1 MKTIKRRAFCKA
13 AAAAVAGVLA
23 PHAAAEALLPQA
35 AQAVVGSAVPEDY
48 YSFAFRSDHSGT
60 DLSHDFYYTD
70 AFFEN
75 TALQYSH
82 KLALATLGLV
92 AASGNT
98 YQSDALY
105 WVEGEAGREDS
116 IADAYQKLGF
126 ANAVYAGYQRSL
138 NTPVDTAGCAFAQKT
153 LVQDG
158 QRTTI
163 IAAMLRGVGYGAEW
177 ASNLHVGEGGGHYG
191 FVTAAEH
198 FFEDLQDYLKK
209 AEAAAGTLGTIK
221 LWLGG
226 YSRGAAVAN
235 LTAARIRQQLPQIAQ
250 ENTFVYTFA
259 APAALTAADRPDLQA
274 DYDNDHTA
282 DGGLKTDWDVS
293 NIFNIISSGDIV
305 ARVMPE
311 EWGYH
316 RNGNDRFLPST
327 AYQNELD
334 DLSIIESRMGGV
346 PLRFDQLATKED
358 VDSVIAAA
366 LAFCKSAANYHE
378 KYEAAFMDMLQCAFT
393 LSEKEAAEGVILDD
407 EAVMERLRSM
417 ENIRKMSW
425 TKVLR
430 CVMTASAMS
439 RPILEQVGAIVPLRA
454 QQVVVPVLPGG
465 LGCLAGVVLFGPW
478 QGFLYNYV
486 GICAGSLAAFAIAR
500 SCGRPL
506 LYRMFPAAL
515 IEKYDRWSE
524 EKGRFARWF
533 AFLIFIPVAPDD
545 YLCFLAGTTGISWQ
559 KYTAI
564 ILLCKPFSIALYS
577 LGLTLAARQLLG
589 LWA

>member
-23 PHAAAEALLPQA
+23 PHAAAEALLPQD

-48 YSFAFRSDHSGT
+48 YSFAFRSDHSET

-126 ANAVYAGYQRSL
+126 ANAVYAGYQCSL

-235 LTAARIRQQLPQIAQ
+235 LTAARIRQQLPRIAQ

-274 DYDNDHTA
+274 DYDNNHTA

-358 VDSVIAAA
+358 VDSVIVAA

-454 QQVVVPVLPGG
+454 Q
-465 LGCLAGVVLFGPW
+465 
-478 QGFLYNYV
+478 
-486 GICAGSLAAFAIAR
+486 
-500 SCGRPL
+500 
-506 LYRMFPAAL
+506 
-515 IEKYDRWSE
+515 
-524 EKGRFARWF
+524 
-533 AFLIFIPVAPDD
+533 
-545 YLCFLAGTTGISWQ
+545 
-559 KYTAI
+559 
-564 ILLCKPFSIALYS
+564 
-577 LGLTLAARQLLG
+577 
-589 LWA
+589 

>member
-1 MKTIKRRAFCKA
+1 MKTIRRRAFCKA
-13 AAAAVAGVLA
+13 AAAAVAGVLS
-23 PHAAAEALLPQA
+23 PHAAAEALMPQA

-48 YSFAFRSDHSGT
+48 YSFAFRSDHSET

-358 VDSVIAAA
+358 VDSVIVAA

-407 EAVMERLRSM
+407 EAVTERLRSM

-454 QQVVVPVLPGG
+454 QQVVVPVLAVG
-465 LGCLAGVVLFGPW
+465 LCYEVESDVLRM
-478 QGFLYNYV
+478 LVYY
-486 GICAGSLAAFAIAR
+486 ILSLMSVNSPADTVLRAAFCHYPENYIT
-500 SCGRPL
+500 L
-506 LYRMFPAAL
+506 MEYYDPAEHGMEA
-515 IEKYDRWSE
+515 
-524 EKGRFARWF
+524 
-533 AFLIFIPVAPDD
+533 
-545 YLCFLAGTTGISWQ
+545 
-559 KYTAI
+559 YTR
-564 ILLCKPFSIALYS
+564 K
-577 LGLTLAARQLLG
+577 
-589 LWA
+589 

>member
-1 MKTIKRRAFCKA
+1 MDRRSFCKVLGFA
-13 AAAAVAGVLA
+13 AGST
-23 PHAAAEALLPQA
+23 LLPGLMVQA
-35 AQAVVGSAVPEDY
+35 AGQGSVGHAVPDGRYTIGIRSDLSGCDLTHAFY
-48 YSFAFRSDHSGT
+48 YSDSFFTHPATQYDH
-60 DLSHDFYYTD
+60 
-70 AFFEN
+70 
-75 TALQYSH
+75 Q
-82 KLALATLGLV
+82 LALATLGLV
-92 AASGNT
+92 CAAANT
-98 YQSDALY
+98 VASDAEY
-105 WVEGEAGREDS
+105 WVNGSVGREAH
-116 IADAYQKLGF
+116 IAAAYETLGF
-126 ANAVYAGYQRSL
+126 EDALFYNYDLDTGRAGDFVGYSL
-138 NTPVDTAGCAFAQKT
+138 ARKT
-153 LVQDG
+153 LTLNG
-158 QRTTI
+158 QRTTLV
-163 IAAMLRGVGYGAEW
+163 ALVLRGGGYGGEW
-177 ASNLHVGEGGGHYG
+177 ASNFHIGDTSAHTG
-191 FVTAAEH
+191 FVTPVAAV
-198 FFEDLQDYLKK
+198 FASLKAYL
-209 AEAAAGTLGTIK
+209 ARAGQGGAFK

-454 QQVVVPVLPGG
+454 QQVVVPVLAVG
-465 LGCLAGVVLFGPW
+465 LCYEVESDVLRM
-478 QGFLYNYV
+478 LVYY
-486 GICAGSLAAFAIAR
+486 ILSLMSVNSPADSVLRAAFCHYPENYIT
-500 SCGRPL
+500 L
-506 LYRMFPAAL
+506 MEYYDPAEHGMEA
-515 IEKYDRWSE
+515 
-524 EKGRFARWF
+524 
-533 AFLIFIPVAPDD
+533 
-545 YLCFLAGTTGISWQ
+545 
-559 KYTAI
+559 YTR
-564 ILLCKPFSIALYS
+564 K
-577 LGLTLAARQLLG
+577 
-589 LWA
+589 

>member
-48 YSFAFRSDHSGT
+48 YSFAFRSDHSET

-126 ANAVYAGYQRSL
+126 ANAVYAGYQCSL

-209 AEAAAGTLGTIK
+209 SRGCSGNAGHHQALAGRLQPRRGCGKPDGGAHPAAA
-221 LWLGG
+221 
-226 YSRGAAVAN
+226 AADRTGKY
-235 LTAARIRQQLPQIAQ
+235 LCLHLCRTG
-250 ENTFVYTFA
+250 
-259 APAALTAADRPDLQA
+259 ALTAADRPDLQA

-393 LSEKEAAEGVILDD
+393 LSEKE
-407 EAVMERLRSM
+407 
-417 ENIRKMSW
+417 
-425 TKVLR
+425 
-430 CVMTASAMS
+430 
-439 RPILEQVGAIVPLRA
+439 RPRA
-454 QQVVVPVLPGG
+454 
-465 LGCLAGVVLFGPW
+465 
-478 QGFLYNYV
+478 
-486 GICAGSLAAFAIAR
+486 
-500 SCGRPL
+500 
-506 LYRMFPAAL
+506 
-515 IEKYDRWSE
+515 
-524 EKGRFARWF
+524 
-533 AFLIFIPVAPDD
+533 
-545 YLCFLAGTTGISWQ
+545 
-559 KYTAI
+559 
-564 ILLCKPFSIALYS
+564 
-577 LGLTLAARQLLG
+577 
-589 LWA
+589 

>member
-48 YSFAFRSDHSGT
+48 YSFAFRSDHSET

-126 ANAVYAGYQRSL
+126 ANAVYAGYQCSL

-235 LTAARIRQQLPQIAQ
+235 LTAARIRQQLPRIAQ

-274 DYDNDHTA
+274 DYDNNHTA

-358 VDSVIAAA
+358 VDSVIVAA

-430 CVMTASAMS
+430 CDGFGHEQTHSGAGGGHRAAAGAAGGGAGAGGGSVPRGGERCAADAGVLHPQPDEREQPGRQRSACG
-439 RPILEQVGAIVPLRA
+439 ILP
-454 QQVVVPVLPGG
+454 LPGK
-465 LGCLAGVVLFGPW
+465 LHHPD
-478 QGFLYNYV
+478 
-486 GICAGSLAAFAIAR
+486 GILRPRRARHGSLYPKIKSPEIKKR
-500 SCGRPL
+500 GC
-506 LYRMFPAAL
+506 
-515 IEKYDRWSE
+515 
-524 EKGRFARWF
+524 
-533 AFLIFIPVAPDD
+533 
-545 YLCFLAGTTGISWQ
+545 
-559 KYTAI
+559 
-564 ILLCKPFSIALYS
+564 CKIKM
-577 LGLTLAARQLLG
+577 R
-589 LWA
+589 

>member
-23 PHAAAEALLPQA
+23 PHAAAEALLPQD

-48 YSFAFRSDHSGT
+48 YSFAFRSDHSET

-126 ANAVYAGYQRSL
+126 ANAVYAGYQCSL

-235 LTAARIRQQLPQIAQ
+235 LTAARIRQQ
-250 ENTFVYTFA
+250 
-259 APAALTAADRPDLQA
+259 
-274 DYDNDHTA
+274 
-282 DGGLKTDWDVS
+282 
-293 NIFNIISSGDIV
+293 
-305 ARVMPE
+305 
-311 EWGYH
+311 
-316 RNGNDRFLPST
+316 
-327 AYQNELD
+327 LD

-454 QQVVVPVLPGG
+454 QQVVVPVLAVG
-465 LGCLAGVVLFGPW
+465 LCYEVESDVLK
-478 QGFLYNYV
+478 LLVYY
-486 GICAGSLAAFAIAR
+486 ILSLMSVNSPADSVLRAAFCHYPENYIT
-500 SCGRPL
+500 L
-506 LYRMFPAAL
+506 MEYYDPAEHGMEA
-515 IEKYDRWSE
+515 
-524 EKGRFARWF
+524 
-533 AFLIFIPVAPDD
+533 
-545 YLCFLAGTTGISWQ
+545 
-559 KYTAI
+559 YTR
-564 ILLCKPFSIALYS
+564 K
-577 LGLTLAARQLLG
+577 
-589 LWA
+589 

>member
-48 YSFAFRSDHSGT
+48 YSFAFRSDHSET

-126 ANAVYAGYQRSL
+126 ANAVYAGYQCSL

-191 FVTAAEH
+191 FVTAAEL

-282 DGGLKTDWDVS
+282 DGRLKTDWDVS
-293 NIFNIISSGDIV
+293 NIFNNISSGDIV
-305 ARVMPE
+305 FSP
-311 EWGYH
+311 
-316 RNGNDRFLPST
+316 
-327 AYQNELD
+327 
-334 DLSIIESRMGGV
+334 
-346 PLRFDQLATKED
+346 
-358 VDSVIAAA
+358 
-366 LAFCKSAANYHE
+366 
-378 KYEAAFMDMLQCAFT
+378 T
-393 LSEKEAAEGVILDD
+393 L
-407 EAVMERLRSM
+407 
-417 ENIRKMSW
+417 
-425 TKVLR
+425 
-430 CVMTASAMS
+430 
-439 RPILEQVGAIVPLRA
+439 
-454 QQVVVPVLPGG
+454 
-465 LGCLAGVVLFGPW
+465 
-478 QGFLYNYV
+478 
-486 GICAGSLAAFAIAR
+486 
-500 SCGRPL
+500 
-506 LYRMFPAAL
+506 
-515 IEKYDRWSE
+515 
-524 EKGRFARWF
+524 
-533 AFLIFIPVAPDD
+533 
-545 YLCFLAGTTGISWQ
+545 
-559 KYTAI
+559 
-564 ILLCKPFSIALYS
+564 
-577 LGLTLAARQLLG
+577 
-589 LWA
+589 

>member
-1 MKTIKRRAFCKA
+1 MASARHNRKRKHGRRRMGLLFKLLCGAALA
-13 AAAAVAGVLA
+13 AALTVGATVFFQV
-23 PHAAAEALLPQA
+23 ETI
-35 AQAVVGSAVPEDY
+35 AVVGS
-48 YSFAFRSDHSGT
+48 SR
-60 DLSHDFYYTD
+60 YTS
-70 AFFEN
+70 EE
-75 TALQYSH
+75 
-82 KLALATLGLV
+82 V
-92 AASGNT
+92 IAASG
-98 YQSDALY
+98 
-105 WVEGEAGREDS
+105 V
-116 IADAYQKLGF
+116 
-126 ANAVYAGYQRSL
+126 AVGDNLFRMS
-138 NTPVDTAGCAFAQKT
+138 KT
-153 LVQDG
+153 QVSQ
-158 QRTTI
+158 
-163 IAAMLRGVGYGAEW
+163 
-177 ASNLHVGEGGGHYG
+177 
-191 FVTAAEH
+191 
-198 FFEDLQDYLKK
+198 
-209 AEAAAGTLGTIK
+209 
-221 LWLGG
+221 
-226 YSRGAAVAN
+226 
-235 LTAARIRQQLPQIAQ
+235 RIRQQLPQIAQ

-454 QQVVVPVLPGG
+454 QQVVVPVLAVG
-465 LGCLAGVVLFGPW
+465 LCHEVESDVLRM
-478 QGFLYNYV
+478 LVYY
-486 GICAGSLAAFAIAR
+486 ILSLMSVNSPADSVLRAAFCHYPENYIT
-500 SCGRPL
+500 L
-506 LYRMFPAAL
+506 MEYYDPAEHGMEA
-515 IEKYDRWSE
+515 
-524 EKGRFARWF
+524 
-533 AFLIFIPVAPDD
+533 
-545 YLCFLAGTTGISWQ
+545 
-559 KYTAI
+559 YTR
-564 ILLCKPFSIALYS
+564 K
-577 LGLTLAARQLLG
+577 
-589 LWA
+589 